1 MGGGQSFRAARST
14 QRERDAQA
22 ERKRRTSN
30 ESFDVGRLI
39 SLTSKLPAPTPC
51 LASSCDVS
59 TIELAG
65 FMGVCWAQTSATG
78 VLKDPKPEAHG
89 KGVLE
94 EELPGRDRA
103 QALRE

>member
-1 MGGGQSFRAARST
+1 MGGGRSFRAARST
-14 QRERDAQA
+14 QREWDAQA

-65 FMGVCWAQTSATG
+65 FMGVCWGADLSYRCFERLKARG
-78 VLKDPKPEAHG
+78 V
-89 KGVLE
+89 
-94 EELPGRDRA
+94 R
-103 QALRE
+103 